1 MSIGFLKDFSRQD
14 FDGLVAGGALLTSF
28 VLPHGEIDGLNLC
41 PWFHLSGYLCPF
53 CGMTRGFV
61 AITHLDFSAA
71 IDFNPGSPLIY
82 AAFVFI
88 ALKSLL
94 PKIKQDFE
102 LKLPKPLYYSWLTI
116 TILVFGFVAW
126 DRLFLL

>member
-1 MSIGFLKDFSRQD
+1 MSVGFLKDFSRQD

-41 PWFHLSGYLCPF
+41 PWFHLSGHLCPF

-61 AITHLDFSAA
+61 AMTNLDFAAA
-71 IDFNPGSPLIY
+71 IDFNPGTPLIY

-88 ALKSLL
+88 ALRSLL

-102 LKLPKPLYYSWLTI
+102 LKLPRSLYYSWLTA

-126 DRLFLL
+126 NRLFIG